1 MRNRAEKGAVQPY
14 LDEFAHPYWVVVP
27 VGTFT
32 TVLGGCGASCGTPA
46 SCGLVAVFFLGR
58 HRTGGKSKRQG
69 KSKGAKVRGKSKFWD
84 IFAKSCC
91 TSTST
96 STST

>member
-69 KSKGAKVRGKSKFWD
+69 KSKPGKSKGG
-84 IFAKSCC
+84 K
-91 TSTST
+91 
-96 STST
+96 